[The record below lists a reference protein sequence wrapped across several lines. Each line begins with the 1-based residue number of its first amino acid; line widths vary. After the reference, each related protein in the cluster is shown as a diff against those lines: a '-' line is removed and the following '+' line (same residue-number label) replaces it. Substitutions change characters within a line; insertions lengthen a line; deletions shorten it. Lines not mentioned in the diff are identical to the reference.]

1 MLTRFEF
8 KQTQN
13 RLGGCNQ
20 VRITTNPLDRLADG
34 GTVYIQPESHIA
46 SGDRHILSGNMA
58 DQK

>member
-20 VRITTNPLDRLADG
+20 VRITTNPLGRLADG
-34 GTVYIQPESHIA
+34 GTVSIQPASHIA
-46 SGDRHILSGNMA
+46 SCDRQILNG
-58 DQK
+58 